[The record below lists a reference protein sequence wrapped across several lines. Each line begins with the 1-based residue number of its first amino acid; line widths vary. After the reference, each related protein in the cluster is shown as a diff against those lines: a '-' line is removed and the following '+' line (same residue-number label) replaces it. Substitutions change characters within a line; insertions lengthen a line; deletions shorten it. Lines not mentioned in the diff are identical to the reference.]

1 MFEEMGFSSAIR
13 SPMMTTFLSRFPV
26 DSIPLVDMSLAECAP
41 LIDKLQSWM
50 GMLNWLQQCTML
62 DLATIFLLLA
72 SYMHYPSPGHLEA
85 AKYVGK

>member
-41 LIDKLQSWM
+41 LID
-50 GMLNWLQQCTML
+50 
-62 DLATIFLLLA
+62 LATIFLLLA